1 MTEAWPDEYEAALPA
16 SEVTVDGD
24 QAQTVPLLADLAL
37 KPAVEQALLSG
48 SIDELEFIMAI
59 SAKRSKI
66 KEILRSRQDTIPN
79 PGITLLSKLLE
90 LEIYDQREKNG

>member
-1 MTEAWPDEYEAALPA
+1 MAG
-16 SEVTVDGD
+16 DGG
-24 QAQTVPLLADLAL
+24 QPQKVLLADLAL

-48 SIDELEFIMAI
+48 SIDELEFVMAI

-66 KEILRSRQDTIPN
+66 KEILRFRQDTIPN

-90 LEIYDQREKNG
+90 LEIYDQREKRVNFHKFLFRTIKSSTL